1 MNRTRRA
8 VARLVA
14 GALLAAGL
22 TASVQIGLASPASAA
37 VPGLEIMPP
46 ATSATNSASF
56 KSASAVCPS
65 GKVVVGTGARING
78 GGGDVVLDEVIPRE
92 DRVTVGAYED
102 EDGTAANWSVTAFAV
117 CANRPSGYTITSATS
132 TSAVRF
138 ETELSA
144 TCPAGRRA
152 LGGGAEVTGGL
163 GEVSI
168 DDVFPSD
175 TASHSKGFADPTGNP
190 RAWSLRAYAI
200 CAFDP
205 GGLQV
210 VFPQNSSVPGSPTS
224 SFEFQQCPAGK
235 RLISTGWDFINSLG
249 QVLITGSVP
258 NTNATLVT
266 VHEDDDGYN
275 ANWQVTTIAVC
286 AFA

>member
-1 MNRTRRA
+1 MNKRKSGW
-8 VARLVA
+8 ARLVT
-14 GALLAAGL
+14 GVLLAAGL

-37 VPGLEIMPP
+37 MPGLEIVPP
-46 ATSATNSASF
+46 ATSATNSTSF
-56 KSASAVCPS
+56 KSATAFCPA

-78 GGGDVVLDEVIPRE
+78 GGGDIVLDEVIPFE
-92 DRVTVGAYED
+92 NRVTVGAFED
-102 EDGTAANWSVTAFAV
+102 EDGTTANWSVTAFAV

-144 TCPAGRRA
+144 NCPAGRRA
-152 LGGGAEVTGGL
+152 LGGGAEVAGGA

-168 DDVFPSD
+168 DDVFPGQTS
-175 TASHSKGFADPTGNP
+175 SHTKGFADQNGTTKS
-190 RAWSLRAYAI
+190 WSLTAYAI

-205 GGLQV
+205 GGLEI

-249 QVLITGSVP
+249 QVLVTGSVP

-266 VHEDDDGYN
+266 VHEDDDGHN

>member
-1 MNRTRRA
+1 MNGRHRRR
-8 VARLVA
+8 VVA
-14 GALLAAGL
+14 GLLVLLTVQVGL
-22 TASVQIGLASPASAA
+22 VGPASAA
-37 VPGLEIMPP
+37 VPGLEIAPP
-46 ATSATNSASF
+46 ATSASNSSEF
-56 KSASAVCPS
+56 KSATASCPA

-78 GGGDVVLDEVIPRE
+78 GGGDVVLDEVVPRE
-92 DRVTVGAYED
+92 GSVFVGAYED
-102 EDGTAANWSVTAFAV
+102 EDGTTANWSVTAFAV
-117 CANRPSGYTITSATS
+117 CANRPSGYIITNAVS
-132 TSAVRF
+132 TTAVRF

-152 LGGGAEVTGGL
+152 LGGGAQITGGL

-168 DDVFPSD
+168 DDVFPGETS
-175 TASHSKGFADPTGNP
+175 SHTKGFADQTGNAG
-190 RAWSLRAYAI
+190 AWSITAFAI

>member
-1 MNRTRRA
+1 MNKTS
-8 VARLVA
+8 RLVA
-14 GALLAAGL
+14 GLLLAAGL

-46 ATSATNSASF
+46 ATSATNSGSF
-56 KSASAVCPS
+56 KSATALCPA
-65 GKVVVGTGARING
+65 GKVVVGTGARITG
-78 GGGDVVLDEVIPRE
+78 GGGDVVLDEVIPSE
-92 DRVTVGAYED
+92 GGVTVGAYED

-117 CANRPSGYTITSATS
+117 CANRPSGYTIASATS

-144 TCPAGRRA
+144 TCPSGRRA

-168 DDVFPSD
+168 DDVFPGQTS
-175 TASHSKGFADPTGNP
+175 SHAKGFADQTGNP
-190 RAWSLRAYAI
+190 RAWSIRAYAI

-205 GGLQV
+205 GGLEV
-210 VFPQNSSVPGSPTS
+210 VFPQNSSLPGSPTLD
-224 SFEFQQCPAGK
+224 FDFQTCPPGK

-249 QVLITGSVP
+249 QVLITGSAP
-258 NTNATLVT
+258 NPNATFVT

-275 ANWQVTTIAVC
+275 ANWQFTTVAVC